1 MPEDINPEPAETE
14 DEDVDVVAHGV
25 PATDEAVED
34 WCVVN
39 NSSAL

>member
-1 MPEDINPEPAETE
+1 MADEKTPESPETPEIE
-14 DEDVDVVAHGV
+14 NDDVEVVAHG
-25 PATDEAVED
+25 ADAED